1 LDTKQRAEDYVA
13 KTYHAFRR
21 IPLFGCGGDRDPS
34 KRAVMGRIAGR
45 LSDHCILTSDNPRS
59 EDPASILEEIEKG
72 TLETGCT
79 YDKYVDRKK
88 AIQAAIDMAQ
98 PQDVL
103 IVAGKGHENYQEI
116 QGKKIHFDDAE
127 VVRSFLIFN

>member
-1 LDTKQRAEDYVA
+1 
-13 KTYHAFRR
+13 
-21 IPLFGCGGDRDPS
+21 
-34 KRAVMGRIAGR
+34 MGRIAGR